1 MSLRQL
7 LREVVRVELKQ
18 LVRQLV
24 QEERSQVR
32 VPRAAARHKRPAIY
46 GSPKSRSTYRGDS
59 QTKKSARL
67 RVWEIIRLAVPKE
80 FLQGPHVF
88 LASKEGG
95 DASTLRGMDVPDSAM
110 LAVDCDAAALRD
122 FEQRYPEVPNRN
134 TDIAHALRD
143 MKRAPASI
151 FLDFSSQ
158 VSDQAFSKVRS
169 ALHHL
174 EKGKVLACTFAIGR
188 EKHWNGN
195 GEAPCEERIRMVES
209 FVQQELGYQP
219 RVLLRLRYTSESPT
233 GPGSSLMF
241 VVVFQMTPS
250 KKGDS
255 AELKEIGVQDLY
267 RDAYRYRDNP
277 NLRWLIN
284 YSEDK
289 TEALRKRVIE
299 YPPPHVT

>member
-1 MSLRQL
+1 MSLLQL

-18 LVRQLV
+18 LVRELV
-24 QEERSQVR
+24 REEKDQVR
-32 VPRAAARHKRPAIY
+32 VPRATVRKQRPATY
-46 GSPKSRSTYRGDS
+46 GSSKSRSTYRGDS

-67 RVWEIIRLAVPKE
+67 RVWEVIRLALPKE
-80 FLQGPHVF
+80 FMQGPHVF

-110 LAVDCDAAALRD
+110 LAVDCDAAALRE
-122 FEQRYPEVPNRN
+122 FERRYPEIPNRN
-134 TDIAHALRD
+134 TDVAYALRD
-143 MKRAPASI
+143 MEKTPASI

-158 VSDQAFSKVRS
+158 VSDQTFNKVQF
-169 ALHHL
+169 ALRHL

-195 GEAPCEERIRMVES
+195 GDAPCEERIRMVES
-209 FVQQELGYQP
+209 FVQQELGYKP

-241 VVVFQMTPS
+241 VVVFQTTPG
-250 KKGDS
+250 KDEGAAK
-255 AELKEIGVQDLY
+255 LTEIGVQDLY

-284 YSEDK
+284 CSEDK

-299 YPPPHVT
+299 YPPPRVT